1 LSIPATTSG
10 MLRHAAG
17 AENSRGQDAMSFVI
31 SRHAFAAMA
40 ALCAVSVAA
49 PAAYAQSRAETLR
62 YVTGATVNTLDPN
75 IPGTTREAFALSM
88 ASYDRLVS
96 FGRKQLN
103 GKWVFDLDTINGELA
118 ESYTV
123 SPDGLK
129 ITFKLR
135 PDAKFHDGSPV
146 TAEDVKWSLDRCVTA
161 PVLGKAQLLT
171 GSMTSADQFKVID
184 PLTFEVTLPKPDKL
198 ALPNL
203 ATVYALIFNS
213 KAAKAHATSEDP
225 WALGWLKDNEVGSG
239 AYTVETYKPGEQV
252 TAKRS
257 DAWNRGTPDKPASFK
272 RLIIQSVPEP
282 ATRANLVERGDA
294 DLVIDLQASDVQSL
308 EAKGKLKVISTPQYN
323 AVTFISMN
331 NKIPPFDNV
340 NVRRAIA
347 YALPYDDMFKAALFG
362 RGAPL
367 YGATWADNK
376 APSGLYPSPQ
386 PVKLDLDKAKAYLKD
401 AGMPEGFSTSF
412 SFNVGQA
419 ATAEPM
425 AALVKESLAKIGIK
439 VDIQKLPDAQMSTA
453 INEKKLPFFTEGIVA
468 WLPST
473 DYFYRNFYTGNQ
485 RWNYSSTDNEEIEKI
500 AQVARFEA
508 DKSKYEAEGNELN
521 TIHFDQM
528 FQIPIWQAS
537 QDAVMQPSVDG
548 YVYQFTRQLDYRN
561 LSRK

>member
-1 LSIPATTSG
+1 
-10 MLRHAAG
+10 
-17 AENSRGQDAMSFVI
+17 MSFVI
-31 SRHAFAAMA
+31 SGRLFAASA
-40 ALCAVSVAA
+40 ALLAMALAA
-49 PAAYAQSRAETLR
+49 PAAHAQSRAETLR

-88 ASYDRLVS
+88 SSYDRLVS

-103 GKWVFDLDTINGELA
+103 GKWVFDLDTITGELA
-118 ESYTV
+118 ESYSV

-129 ITFKLR
+129 LTFRLR

-184 PLTFEVTLPKPDKL
+184 PLTFEVTLPRPDKL

-203 ATVYALIFNS
+203 ATVYPMIINS
-213 KAAKAHATSEDP
+213 KLAKAHATPDDP
-225 WALGWLKDNEVGSG
+225 WALNWLKENEAGSG
-239 AYTVETYKPGEQV
+239 AYVVETFKPGEQV
-252 TAKRS
+252 TAKRNE
-257 DAWNRGTPDKPASFK
+257 AWNRGSADKPAFFK

-294 DLVIDLQASDVQSL
+294 DLVIDLQASDVQAL
-308 EAKGKLKVISTPQYN
+308 EAKGEAKGKLKVISTPQYN

-347 YALPYDDMFKAALFG
+347 YALPYDDMFKAALFS
-362 RGAPL
+362 RGTPL
-367 YGATWADNK
+367 FGASWADGK
-376 APSGLYPSPQ
+376 PSNGGYPIPQ
-386 PVKLDLDKAKAYLKD
+386 PVKHDLEKAKAYLKE
-401 AGMPEGFSTSF
+401 AGMPDGFSTTF

-419 ATAEPM
+419 STAEPM
-425 AALVKESLAKIGIK
+425 SALVKESLEKIGIK
-439 VDIQKLPDAQMSTA
+439 IDIQKLPDAQMSTA
-453 INEKKLPFFTEGIVA
+453 INEKKLPLFTESIVA
-468 WLPST
+468 WLPSP

-485 RWNYSSTDNEEIEKI
+485 RWNYSSTDNAEIDKI
-500 AQVARFEA
+500 AQAARFEA
-508 DKSKYEAEGNELN
+508 DKAKYEAEGKELN
-521 TIHFDQM
+521 AIHFEQM
-528 FQIPIWQAS
+528 FQIPLWQPA
-537 QDAVMQPSVDG
+537 QDAVMAANLDG
-548 YVYQFTRQLDYRN
+548 YVYQFTRQVDYRN

>member
-1 LSIPATTSG
+1 MYS
-10 MLRHAAG
+10 
-17 AENSRGQDAMSFVI
+17 VI
-31 SRHAFAAMA
+31 SRHLISAS
-40 ALCAVSVAA
+40 AVLLSATLIA
-49 PAAYAQSRAETLR
+49 PAARAQSRAETLR
-62 YVTGATVNTLDPN
+62 YVTAATVNTLDPN
-75 IPGTTREAFALSM
+75 IPGSTREAFALSM
-88 ASYDRLVS
+88 SSYDRLVS

-118 ESYTV
+118 ESFSV
-123 SPDGLK
+123 SSDGLK

-171 GSMTSADQFKVID
+171 GSLTSADQFKVID
-184 PLTFEVTLPKPDKL
+184 PLTLEVTLPRPDKL

-203 ATVYALIFNS
+203 ATVYPIIINS
-213 KAAKAHATSEDP
+213 KLAKSHATPEDP
-225 WALGWLKDNEVGSG
+225 WALSWLKENEAGSG
-239 AYTVETYKPGEQV
+239 AYIVETFKPGEQAI
-252 TAKRS
+252 AKRNE
-257 DAWNRGTPDKPASFK
+257 AWNRGSPDKPASFK

-294 DLVIDLQASDVQSL
+294 DLVIDLQASDVQAL

-340 NVRRAIA
+340 NVRRAVA
-347 YALPYDDMFKAALFG
+347 AALPYDDMFKAALFG
-362 RGAPL
+362 RGTPL
-367 YGATWADNK
+367 FGASWADGTP
-376 APSGLYPSPQ
+376 PSGGYPIPQ
-386 PVKLDLDKAKAYLKD
+386 PVKLDLEKARAYLKE
-401 AGMPEGFSTSF
+401 AGVPEGFATTF

-425 AALVKESLAKIGIK
+425 AALVKESLEKIGIK
-439 VDIQKLPDAQMSTA
+439 VDIQKLPDAQMSTS

-485 RWNYSSTDNEEIEKI
+485 RWNYSSTDNAELEKI
-500 AQVARFEA
+500 AQAARFEP
-508 DKSKYEAEGNELN
+508 DKAKYEAEGKELN
-521 TIHFDQM
+521 AIHFEQM
-528 FQIPIWQAS
+528 FQVPLWQPA
-537 QDAVMQPSVDG
+537 QDAVMVANLDG
-548 YVYQFTRQLDYRN
+548 YVYQFTRQVDYRN